1 MKKLAKYIHC
11 SIFQLSSIKQ
21 THTHNTQW
29 FIAKSIDAALNKLHV
44 LENILAIDQLGA
56 FHYRLKHWLKPAAKT
71 QIDRPAAVRQMLLIS
86 SLVNRST
93 CLLN

>member
-21 THTHNTQW
+21 INTYNTQW
-29 FIAKSIDAALNKLHV
+29 FIVKSIDGALNKLHV
-44 LENILAIDQLGA
+44 LENILATDQTGLSLSSQTLAQTGS
-56 FHYRLKHWLKPAAKT
+56 
-71 QIDRPAAVRQMLLIS
+71 QDSNRPAAVRQMLLIS